1 MIKKLICTLLVS
13 CSTLTTVTVA
23 QGLPDGPLRMLVPF
37 SAGGSTDILAR
48 LMAKEMGDILEKTI
62 VVENKPGAEGFIA
75 ARDLKNSAPDGRTI
89 MMVTTSVYAINPA
102 IFTEIPYSSAN
113 DFSTVSM
120 VASSPNVFLAP
131 ASSSLNSI
139 TELVAQGKAKQ
150 DGIAYATGATM
161 HLLNAKWLEAMSST
175 KMISVPYKGSAA
187 AYPDLVAGRVEFMV
201 DQPLSSMSLIKDGK
215 LKVLAVTSQNRW
227 DQLPDVPTVAEQGFP
242 EFVTTSWWAI
252 LAPSGTP
259 EEIVKQLHSAAH
271 QALQRKT
278 VKEKVQQLGA
288 DIVDDSFEEGQAFT
302 ANELKKWKEIAQEAG
317 VKLN

>member
-1 MIKKLICTLLVS
+1 
-13 CSTLTTVTVA
+13 
-23 QGLPDGPLRMLVPF
+23 
-37 SAGGSTDILAR
+37 
-48 LMAKEMGDILEKTI
+48 MAKEMGDILEKTI